1 MDGDVTRSQFPSD
14 QPSHTGTLHR
24 QSPARASIVKLG
36 DVGAGHNQ
44 PDTPLAEAIHAR
56 ALEPSDGQ
64 AYRRGRNRGS
74 TPAYSDNGGAACV
87 GSRLISSFSCLPG
100 LK

>member
-1 MDGDVTRSQFPSD
+1 MDRDDTRSQFPSD
-14 QPSHTGTLHR
+14 QPSQTGRLHR
-24 QSPARASIVKLG
+24 QSPARASIVKPG

-44 PDTPLAEAIHAR
+44 PDTPLAEAIQAR

-64 AYRRGRNRGS
+64 IYGRGRNRGS
-74 TPAYSDNGGAACV
+74 TLAYSDNGGAACV
-87 GSRLISSFSCLPG
+87 GSRLINSFSSLPG